1 MHALTIESH
10 THKLLLNLATITAI
24 SFTAHHEPLGTAAC
38 VRSNG
43 VVTVLGT
50 SVFS

>member
-10 THKLLLNLATITAI
+10 THKLLNLATITAI